1 MQSVTS
7 RRHATGRRSPIGL
20 ATRLKCPP
28 SFSLRETVLSHGW
41 YELVP
46 FRWEDASSTLYR
58 AEVLPDGSLH
68 YFSLR
73 QPGRLGRSIQIRWLT
88 GDPAKEPK
96 SILIARIRRILN
108 LDLDLAPFL
117 SLCRREPRLR
127 YVPRRGA
134 GRFLRCGNLY
144 EEVFKAIC
152 GTNIAWKQAVLAI
165 NRVGTLG
172 EPMGEFGLNAF
183 PGAEKLLRVGESRLR
198 EVSRLGYRV
207 PYLLDW
213 SRRVAEGETGLDQ
226 VESGRVA
233 PEEQKRFRLSV
244 RGVGKATAQYL
255 LMVWG
260 SGQEI
265 PVDSSVILYC
275 RRNRF
280 GGRIPS
286 EREIRAMYEPYAPWS
301 AYVYWFEFLP
311 WAREH
316 WGFNRNPRT

>member
-127 YVPRRGA
+127 YVPRRGS
-134 GRFLRCGNLY
+134 GRIRQSGSRRA
-144 EEVFKAIC
+144 EAVPAI
-152 GTNIAWKQAVLAI
+152 GEGSWKGHSPVPAH
-165 NRVGTLG
+165 G
-172 EPMGEFGLNAF
+172 
-183 PGAEKLLRVGESRLR
+183 VGERSR
-198 EVSRLGYRV
+198 
-207 PYLLDW
+207 D
-213 SRRVAEGETGLDQ
+213 
-226 VESGRVA
+226 SGRQLGNPVLPA
-233 PEEQKRFRLSV
+233 ESV
-244 RGVGKATAQYL
+244 RWADSQREGDSRDVRAIRSLECLCL
-255 LMVWG
+255 LV
-260 SGQEI
+260 
-265 PVDSSVILYC
+265 
-275 RRNRF
+275 
-280 GGRIPS
+280 
-286 EREIRAMYEPYAPWS
+286 
-301 AYVYWFEFLP
+301 
-311 WAREH
+311 
-316 WGFNRNPRT
+316 